1 MALNKEVRFKTGAL
15 TAATASDSGVDQYL
29 RVKLDSSTGKVALA
43 GNDTMGV
50 GVAIKKADPQ
60 GNVSY
65 WTFLEPGAL
74 CCVAGGAITKYAPVY
89 AAANGKVASSGTV
102 IVGFAL
108 EAATASGD
116 IIAILP
122 FATGG
127 ASTVIPK
134 AAKVAA
140 LIDNTG
146 GTAAETIPAAAGES
160 WTKTEIDNAVK
171 SLSTKINS
179 VLTALTNAGIMS
191 NT

>member
-1 MALNKEVRFKTGAL
+1 MALNKEVRWKTGAL

-50 GVAIKKADPQ
+50 GVAIRKADPS
-60 GNVSY
+60 GNVAY

-74 CCVAGGAITKYAPVY
+74 CCVAAGAITKYAPVY
-89 AAANGKVASSGTV
+89 AAASGKVASSGTV

-108 EAATASGD
+108 EAATSSGD
-116 IIAILP
+116 IIAVLP
-122 FATGG
+122 FPTGG
-127 ASTVIPK
+127 ASTAIPK

-140 LIDNTG
+140 LVDNTG
-146 GTAAETIPAAAGES
+146 GTANDTIPAAAGEA
-160 WTKTEIDNAVK
+160 WTKTETDNAVK
-171 SLSTKINS
+171 SLSKKINDVIS
-179 VLTALTNAGIMS
+179 SLQDAGLM